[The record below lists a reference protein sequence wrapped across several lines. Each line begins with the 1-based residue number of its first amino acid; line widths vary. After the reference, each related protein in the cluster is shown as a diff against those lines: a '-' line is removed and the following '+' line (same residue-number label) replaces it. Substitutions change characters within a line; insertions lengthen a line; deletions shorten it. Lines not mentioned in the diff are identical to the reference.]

1 MKQKTAMQQIFERIN
16 LWLPINDPL
25 RMELESDMAM
35 WLEKEKQ
42 QIMNARINGD
52 MNPRCISHLAKQY
65 AELYYLETYGGD
77 Q

>member
-42 QIMNARINGD
+42 QIINAVEWDYKSNMGEVYYEAMYGVKD
-52 MNPRCISHLAKQY
+52 
-65 AELYYLETYGGD
+65 EL
-77 Q
+77 

>member
-42 QIMNARINGD
+42 QIMDACNAGLSGI
-52 MNPRCISHLAKQY
+52 PRSSEK
-65 AELYYLETYGGD
+65 YYNETYGGKD
-77 Q
+77 E

>member
-1 MKQKTAMQQIFERIN
+1 MQQILERIM

-42 QIMNARINGD
+42 QIMEAYYMGDYDNRGRRIVGD
-52 MNPRCISHLAKQY
+52 DEC
-65 AELYYLETYGGD
+65 EDYYNETYGGSNE
-77 Q
+77 

>member
-42 QIMNARINGD
+42 QIINAVEWDYKSNMG
-52 MNPRCISHLAKQY
+52 
-65 AELYYLETYGGD
+65 EVYYESMYGGKD
-77 Q
+77 E